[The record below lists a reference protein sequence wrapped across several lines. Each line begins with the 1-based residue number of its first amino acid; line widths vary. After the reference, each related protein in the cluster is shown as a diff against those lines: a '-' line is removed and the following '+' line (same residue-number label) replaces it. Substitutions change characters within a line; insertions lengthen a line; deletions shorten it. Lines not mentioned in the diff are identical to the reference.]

1 MPTGAIRN
9 DEMSDEQGR
18 PPAKATTLKDIA
30 EQTGF
35 TINTV
40 SRALK
45 NKGDISA
52 ATIKL
57 IRQKAEELGYIGNV
71 MASSLRS
78 GTTKTI
84 AVIVADV
91 SNPHFSIA
99 VKEIERAARMQDYTT
114 FILNAYEDQ
123 DAERKA
129 IQSALS
135 KNVDGII
142 ICPSQGS
149 ENNLAFLER
158 TGTPFVL
165 LGRHLNDDAMDY
177 VVSDDEKGGYLAT
190 KHLLELGHRDIL
202 FLNAHHSISS
212 SRERLAGYKRA
223 LSETGVAAKPELIRE
238 VSHLAGGVKN
248 EMSDVIKSKL
258 PYTALFAFNDMMA
271 WEAIYVLNK
280 HQIRVPDQISVV
292 GFDNIQSR
300 LFVPF
305 PLTSVSNAKG
315 KTSRRAF
322 EILLKKMHKQNAG
335 KRYNEIVDTRL
346 VVRESTRSLL

>member
-1 MPTGAIRN
+1 M
-9 DEMSDEQGR
+9 
-18 PPAKATTLKDIA
+18 
-30 EQTGF
+30 
-35 TINTV
+35 
-40 SRALK
+40 
-45 NKGDISA
+45 
-52 ATIKL
+52 
-57 IRQKAEELGYIGNV
+57 
-71 MASSLRS
+71 
-78 GTTKTI
+78 
-84 AVIVADV
+84 
-91 SNPHFSIA
+91 
-99 VKEIERAARMQDYTT
+99 
-114 FILNAYEDQ
+114 
-123 DAERKA
+123 
-129 IQSALS
+129 
-135 KNVDGII
+135 
-142 ICPSQGS
+142 
-149 ENNLAFLER
+149 
-158 TGTPFVL
+158 
-165 LGRHLNDDAMDY
+165 NDDAMDY

>member
-1 MPTGAIRN
+1 
-9 DEMSDEQGR
+9 MSEEQVR
-18 PPAKATTLKDIA
+18 PPVKATTLKDIA

-35 TINTV
+35 TVNTV

-57 IRQKAEELGYIGNV
+57 IQQKAQELGYIGNL

-78 GTTKTI
+78 GVTKTI

-114 FILNAYEDQ
+114 FILNSYEDQ
-123 DAERKA
+123 DVEKKA

-142 ICPSQGS
+142 ICPSQGNA
-149 ENNLAFLER
+149 NNLAFLER

-165 LGRHLNDDAMDY
+165 LGRHLEDDTMDY

-202 FLNAHHSISS
+202 FLNAHRSISS
-212 SRERLAGYKRA
+212 SRERLSGYARA
-223 LSETGVAAKPELIRE
+223 LEEAGIAANPALIRE
-238 VSHLAGGVKN
+238 VSHLSGGVRI
-248 EMSDVIKSKL
+248 ELTEVIRSRL
-258 PYTALFAFNDMMA
+258 PFTALFAFNDMMA
-271 WEAIYVLNK
+271 WEAIFVLNK
-280 HQIRVPDQISVV
+280 HQIKVPDEISVV

-300 LFVPF
+300 FFIPF
-305 PLTSVSNAKG
+305 PLTSVSNSKG
-315 KTSRRAF
+315 KTSRKAF
-322 EILLKKMHKQNAG
+322 EILLKRIHKQNPG
-335 KRYNEIVDTRL
+335 KRYHEVVDTRL
-346 VVRESTRSLL
+346 VVRDSTRSLL